1 MTISFQY
8 VKFEESAA
16 LSAATRDQLDRLST
30 KYPWLIRAQ
39 VFFKVGNTS
48 EQENAI
54 CEIELSAP
62 GPRLFASSKEVH
74 FEAAMKETVS
84 DLDRQLEKR
93 NQAFKAH

>member
-8 VKFEESAA
+8 VKFEESTA

-30 KYPWLIRAQ
+30 KFPWLIRAQ
-39 VFFKVGNTS
+39 VYFKIDNTS
-48 EQENAI
+48 EQENSI

-74 FEAAMKETVS
+74 FETAMKETIS
-84 DLDRQLEKR
+84 DLDRQLSKR
-93 NQAFKAH
+93 DQAYKVD